1 MRRVVAALAASALI
15 ATGCGDDGGGGG
27 GGGTPEKPEKVK
39 IGLIPIADV
48 APVFVGIK
56 QGYFKEQGI
65 ELDPQFAAGGAA
77 ITPAV
82 ISGDFD
88 IGFSNTVSLL
98 IASSKGLPVQ
108 IVSQGVL
115 GGPDLNKP
123 WADVLIPKGSDIK
136 DPKDLEGKTIAAN
149 TLNNIC
155 EVTINATLEE
165 KGVDVSKLKYTE
177 IPFPDMVGALEKGR
191 VDAACVVE
199 PFVSQG
205 KAAGMKGIDPFYAG
219 TAPNLTVAAYFA
231 SKQLI
236 ESKPE
241 LVDRFKTAME
251 KSLEYSAEHP
261 DAVREVLPEYTQ
273 IPKEAAAK
281 INLPSWQPE
290 LTEDTITKLS
300 ELSEKYGLIEKQ
312 PDLDTLIRR

>member
-27 GGGTPEKPEKVK
+27 GGGTPEQPEKVK

-98 IASSKGLPVQ
+98 IAASKGLPVQ

-115 GGPDLNKP
+115 GGPGHEQAVGRR
-123 WADVLIPKGSDIK
+123 ADPQGLRHQGPEGPRGQDDRGQHAQQHLRGHDQRDAREEGRRRLQDQVHG
-136 DPKDLEGKTIAAN
+136 DPVPGHGRRAREGPRRRR
-149 TLNNIC
+149 LR
-155 EVTINATLEE
+155 
-165 KGVDVSKLKYTE
+165 
-177 IPFPDMVGALEKGR
+177 GR
-191 VDAACVVE
+191 
-199 PFVSQG
+199 
-205 KAAGMKGIDPFYAG
+205 
-219 TAPNLTVAAYFA
+219 
-231 SKQLI
+231 
-236 ESKPE
+236 
-241 LVDRFKTAME
+241 
-251 KSLEYSAEHP
+251 
-261 DAVREVLPEYTQ
+261 AVRLAGQGRRHEGDRPVL
-273 IPKEAAAK
+273 
-281 INLPSWQPE
+281 
-290 LTEDTITKLS
+290 
-300 ELSEKYGLIEKQ
+300 
-312 PDLDTLIRR
+312 RRAPRRT